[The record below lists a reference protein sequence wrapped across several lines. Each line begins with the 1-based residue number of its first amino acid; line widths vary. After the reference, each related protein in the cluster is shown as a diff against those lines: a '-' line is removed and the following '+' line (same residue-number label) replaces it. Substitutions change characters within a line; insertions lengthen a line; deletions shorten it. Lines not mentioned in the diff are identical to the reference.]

1 MLQTLIPFYRNTVKH
16 RKAGCIAYAIIV
28 NMSSLF
34 NTKETGE
41 RLRISESTV
50 RRLFRGHQ
58 LKGVKVGRGLRFTE
72 EEILA
77 FIERHRE
84 QVEPEQQKTRITS
97 LPQTIKI
104 SFN

>member
-1 MLQTLIPFYRNTVKH
+1 
-16 RKAGCIAYAIIV
+16 
-28 NMSSLF
+28 MSILF
-34 NTKETGE
+34 NTKEAAD
-41 RLRISESTV
+41 RLRISEATV
-50 RRLFRGHQ
+50 RHLFRGHK
-58 LKGVKVGRGLRFTE
+58 LSGLKVGRGLRFTE
-72 EEILA
+72 KEILA

>member
-1 MLQTLIPFYRNTVKH
+1 
-16 RKAGCIAYAIIV
+16 
-28 NMSSLF
+28 MSILF
-34 NTKETGE
+34 NTKEAAD

-50 RRLFRGHQ
+50 RHLFRGHK
-58 LKGVKVGRGLRFTE
+58 LSGLKVGRGLRFTE
-72 EEILA
+72 KEILA

>member
-1 MLQTLIPFYRNTVKH
+1 
-16 RKAGCIAYAIIV
+16 
-28 NMSSLF
+28 MSILF
-34 NTKETGE
+34 NTKEASD

-50 RRLFRGHQ
+50 RHPFRGHK
-58 LKGVKVGRGLRFTE
+58 LSGLKVGRGLRFTE
-72 EEILA
+72 KEILA